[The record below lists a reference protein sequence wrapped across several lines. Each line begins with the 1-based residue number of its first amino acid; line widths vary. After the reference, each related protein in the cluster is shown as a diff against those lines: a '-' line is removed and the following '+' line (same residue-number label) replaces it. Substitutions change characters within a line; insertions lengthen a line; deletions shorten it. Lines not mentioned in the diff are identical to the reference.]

1 MFMKRKKEDKSFKGA
16 KRPALGKTARFKKDC
31 VFCKNEVEI
40 DYKNLELIT
49 RYISSRG
56 KILSRRISGNC
67 AKHQRKVSRE
77 IKRARF
83 LNLVPYVGRVAS

>member
-1 MFMKRKKEDKSFKGA
+1 MIKKKYYKEEGRKPGRKS
-16 KRPALGKTARFKKDC
+16 LGLRFKKDC
-31 VFCKNEVEI
+31 VFCKNELDI
-40 DYKNLELIT
+40 DYKNLELIA

-67 AKHQRKVSRE
+67 AKHQRKIARE

-83 LNLVPYVGRVAS
+83 LNLAPYTGRMVV

>member
-1 MFMKRKKEDKSFKGA
+1 MFNKKKSKDAKTKRAPRKGVGII
-16 KRPALGKTARFKKDC
+16 RVKKDC
-31 VFCKNEVEI
+31 VFCKNDVEI
-40 DYKNLELIT
+40 DYKNLELLT
-49 RYISSRG
+49 RYVSSRG

-83 LNLVPYVGRVAS
+83 LNLIPYTGRVFS

>member
-1 MFMKRKKEDKSFKGA
+1 MFNKKKSKDDKGKRAPKKRVSI
-16 KRPALGKTARFKKDC
+16 RVKKDC
-31 VFCKNEVEI
+31 VFCKNDVEI

-49 RYISSRG
+49 RYVSSRG

-83 LNLVPYVGRVAS
+83 LNLVPYTGRVFS